1 MKLLDILNSQST
13 LAELNNC
20 KGLSSVTAYRIAKNI
35 KLVNEELKDYN
46 EQRIKLLEELANK
59 DEDDKPI
66 INEENGMQE
75 YELTDENKVKLQEEI
90 DKLLDEEINIDIK
103 KVSLEQLDRAGLS
116 PAQLSTIEFMIVIEE

>member
-35 KLVNEELKDYN
+35 KLVNEELKVYN
-46 EQRIKLLEELANK
+46 DQRIKLLENLANK
-59 DEDDKPI
+59 DEDGKPI
-66 INEENGMQE
+66 IKEDDGMQE
-75 YELTDENKVKLQEEI
+75 YDLSRENKIKLQEEVN
-90 DKLLDEEINIDIK
+90 KLLEEEINMDIK

-116 PAQLSTIEFMIVIEE
+116 PAQLSTIEYMLEE

>member
-1 MKLLDILNSQST
+1 MKLLDIINSQAT
-13 LAELNNC
+13 LSELNNY

-35 KLVNEELKDYN
+35 KLVNEELKVYN
-46 EQRIKLLEELANK
+46 EQRIKLLEKLANK

-75 YELTDENKVKLQEEI
+75 YVLTDENKVKLQEEI
-90 DKLLDEEINIDIK
+90 DKLLAEEVNIDIK

-116 PAQLSTIEFMIVIEE
+116 PAQLSTIEYMIEE